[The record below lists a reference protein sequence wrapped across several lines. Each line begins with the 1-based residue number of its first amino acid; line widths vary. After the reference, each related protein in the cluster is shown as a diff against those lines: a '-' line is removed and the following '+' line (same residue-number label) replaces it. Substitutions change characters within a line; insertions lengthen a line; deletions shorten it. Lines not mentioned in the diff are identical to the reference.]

1 MLSGVSTRAEAE
13 AWSPKPDIIA
23 ESLAELVK

>member
-1 MLSGVSTRAEAE
+1 LSGVSTRAEAE
-13 AWSPKPDIIA
+13 TWTPSPNVIA